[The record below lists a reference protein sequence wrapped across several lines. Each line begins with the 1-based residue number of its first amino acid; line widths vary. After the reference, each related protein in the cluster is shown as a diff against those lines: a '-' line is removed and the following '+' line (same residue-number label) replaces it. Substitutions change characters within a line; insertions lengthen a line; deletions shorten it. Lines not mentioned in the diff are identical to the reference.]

1 MLSDNTMNEEYNDR
15 KQMIASLF
23 KEGKLKPMKFRELA
37 GFLGVPKNERGDFN
51 NILDTLINEGLIAV
65 DANGYYGLSAARTI
79 EGTFCATD
87 RGFGFVTPKD
97 EVSDDIFIP
106 ERYTCNAMQGDLVT
120 VQLTSEGFTSGD
132 RKKRAEGKII
142 KILDHGIKRVVGIV
156 KCSKKF
162 LFVIPDNH
170 KYNFDIYVKKENS
183 MDALSGMKVVCEI
196 INYGEDDRSPEGI
209 ITEIIGHVNDPGVDI
224 LSIVKDMDIPYEFP
238 AEVMEQVNTGIP
250 SEIRDEDRIG
260 RTDIRNLLTVTIDG
274 EDAKDLDDA
283 ITLSKDNG
291 IYHLGVHI
299 ADVSNYVTEDSPLD
313 KEAIN
318 RGTSCYLADRVIPM
332 LPHKLSNGI
341 CSLNQGEDRLALSCF
356 MDIDESGKIIGHS
369 IEETVVNVNERMS
382 YTDVYAIL
390 TRSNEETL
398 KKYEPLI
405 PFFDLMLELS
415 KKIRALREERGSID
429 FDLAESQIV
438 IDDGGHI
445 IDIKPHERNDATK
458 IIEDFMLAANETVAE
473 EFYWMELPFVYR
485 THEEPDVEKIETLRE
500 FVKNFGYSFHIG
512 ERIYGTDLQKLLKK
526 TEGQEDEALI
536 RKLTLRSMK
545 QARYSTECTGH
556 FGLCARYYCH
566 FTSPIRRYPDLQI
579 HRIIKEYLHGTI
591 NGRISHY
598 EEILPGIAANSSRT
612 ERRAEEAERETEK
625 MKKAEYMHRFIG
637 EEFTGVISGITKWG
651 IYVEL
656 PSTIEGMIRFSDIP
670 DDFFETDEN
679 CFKAFSKR
687 SGKVYKLGQ
696 KIDIIVTGADK
707 MMRTIDFL
715 PANKIRSQ

>member
-1 MLSDNTMNEEYNDR
+1 MLSEDALRR
-15 KQMIASLF
+15 KEMLTSLF
-23 KEGKLKPMKFRELA
+23 KEGKIKPMKFKELA
-37 GFLGVPKNERGDFN
+37 GFVGVPKNERSEFN
-51 NILDTLINEGLIAV
+51 NILDSLINDGLISV
-65 DANGYYGLSAARTI
+65 DANGYYGLSSARTI
-79 EGTFCATD
+79 EGTFCATE
-87 RGFGFVTPKD
+87 RGFGFVTPAD

-106 ERYTCNAMQGDLVT
+106 ERYTLNAMQGDIVMI
-120 VQLTSEGFTSGD
+120 QLTSEGFTSGD
-132 RKKRAEGKII
+132 KKKRAEGKVI
-142 KILDHGIKRVVGIV
+142 KIIEHGIKRIVGVV
-156 KCSKKF
+156 KNSKSF
-162 LFVIPDNH
+162 SFVIPDNQ
-170 KYNFDIYVKKENS
+170 KLNFDIYVRKENS

-196 INYGEDDRSPEGI
+196 INYGDDDKSPEGV

-224 LSIVKDMDIPYEFP
+224 LSIVKDLDIPYEFP
-238 AEVMEQVNTGIP
+238 EEVMEQVNTSIP
-250 SEIRDEDRIG
+250 SEISDSDREA
-260 RTDIRNLLTVTIDG
+260 RTDIRDLLTVTIDG

-283 ITLSKDNG
+283 ITLSKEGG

-299 ADVSNYVTEDSPLD
+299 ADVSNYVTEGSPLD
-313 KEAIN
+313 TEAIN

-390 TRSNEETL
+390 TRSDEETL
-398 KKYEPLI
+398 KKYESLI

-415 KKIRALREERGSID
+415 RKIRALREERGSID
-429 FDLAESQIV
+429 FDLAESQLV
-438 IDDGGHI
+438 IDEKGKI

-458 IIEDFMLAANETVAE
+458 LIEDFMLAANETVAE
-473 EFYWMELPFVYR
+473 TFYWMELPFVYR
-485 THEEPDVEKIETLRE
+485 THEEPDIEKIETLRE
-500 FVKNFGYSFHIG
+500 FVKNFGYNFHIG
-512 ERIYGTDLQKLLKK
+512 ERIYGTDLQKLLKM
-526 TEGQEDEALI
+526 TEGKEDEALI

-545 QARYSTECTGH
+545 QARYSVECTGH

-598 EEILPGIAANSSRT
+598 DEILPGIAASSSRT

-625 MKKAEYMHRFIG
+625 MKKAEYMRRFIG
-637 EEFTGVISGITKWG
+637 ESFTGVISGITKWG
-651 IYVEL
+651 VYVEL
-656 PSTIEGMIRFSDIP
+656 PNTIEGMIRFSDIV
-670 DDFFETDEN
+670 DDYFETDEN
-679 CFKAFSKR
+679 CYKAFSKR
-687 SGKVYKLGQ
+687 TGKVYKLGQ

-707 MMRTIDFL
+707 MTRTIDFL
-715 PANKIRSQ
+715 PANNIRS